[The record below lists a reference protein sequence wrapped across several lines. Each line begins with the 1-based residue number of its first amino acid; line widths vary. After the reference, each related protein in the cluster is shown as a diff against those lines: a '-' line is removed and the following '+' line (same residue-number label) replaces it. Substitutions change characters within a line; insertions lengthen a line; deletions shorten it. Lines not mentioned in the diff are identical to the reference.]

1 MTFTNRP
8 LAGTI
13 PPRVNGRRAIFPA
26 SPRRDTPNRIGRA
39 VVRMTSNKQG
49 VLT

>member
-1 MTFTNRP
+1 MTFTDWP

-13 PPRVNGRRAIFPA
+13 PPRGPGKRALIPA
-26 SPRRDTPNRIGRA
+26 SPRCGTPNRIGRA
-39 VVRMTSNKQG
+39 VVRMTSKKQG